1 MDIQRFKTEL
11 EAQKHKLEEELARI
25 ARPSKEHPGDW
36 EPTLVDL
43 NIQRSTPE
51 EMADKFE
58 EMENAVAGE
67 LELEKRLGEVS
78 AALERIT
85 RDTYGVCTVCGEKIP
100 EGRLAADPSVATCT
114 QHALA

>member
-1 MDIQRFKTEL
+1 MDIQQFKTQL
-11 EAQKHKLEEELARI
+11 EEQKQKLEEELARV
-25 ARPSKEHPGDW
+25 AKPSKEHPGDW

-67 LELEKRLGEVS
+67 VELEKRLGEVR

-85 RDTYGVCTVCGEKIP
+85 RGTYGVCAVCNEKIP
-100 EGRLAADPSVATCT
+100 EGRLQADPSVATCT
-114 QHALA
+114 KHALA